1 MKWWRRE
8 WEFGGRREAVMTMER
23 KNGFF
28 FSVIEEGEAIEDEVL
43 MMVKR
48 AKGIC
53 WSSKAKC

>member
-1 MKWWRRE
+1 MVEKRMGVWWQKRE
-8 WEFGGRREAVMTMER
+8 VMTMER
-23 KNGFF
+23 EWVF
-28 FSVIEEGEAIEDEVL
+28 FSVIEEGEAIEAEVR

>member
-1 MKWWRRE
+1 M
-8 WEFGGRREAVMTMER
+8 G
-23 KNGFF
+23 F